1 MMRSVQRI
9 VAIFEA
15 FGPSR
20 SSLTLQE
27 ISNAIDLPKSTTFRI
42 VQSLEEAGYI
52 VRLDNL
58 SYCLSFRFVRLAGHV
73 RSTMG
78 IREVAR
84 PLMVELSETLG
95 ETVSLHTISEG
106 ERVCLDSVTADAP
119 LRSVVRPGE
128 HHPVRGGSASKVL
141 VAYMNEEDQRPLI
154 PAMARELRM
163 SVPEVRDMLATV
175 REQRYAISHGERL
188 QGISAISAPIFNFE
202 DTAAHCISV
211 GGPSFRIRER
221 EAEIVERV
229 KATADRMSYHYGGRL
244 DLKTAVLEDDEL

>member
-1 MMRSVQRI
+1 MRSVQRI
-9 VAIFEA
+9 IAIFEA
-15 FGPSR
+15 FGPER

-27 ISNAIDLPKSTTFRI
+27 ISNEIDLPKSTTFRI
-42 VQSLEEAGYI
+42 IQSLEEAGYI

-84 PLMVELSETLG
+84 PLMVELSEMLR
-95 ETVSLHTISEG
+95 ETVSLHTFSEG

-119 LRSVVRPGE
+119 LRSVVLPGE
-128 HHPVRGGSASKVL
+128 HHPLRAGSASKVL
-141 VAYMNEEDQRPLI
+141 LAFMNEEDQKPLI
-154 PAMARELRM
+154 SAMARELRM
-163 SVPEVRDMLATV
+163 TAPEIRDMLAAV

-188 QGISAISAPIFNFE
+188 QGISAVSAPIFNFD
-202 DTAAHCISV
+202 DTVAHCISV

-229 KATADRMSYHYGGRL
+229 KATADRITYHYGGKL
-244 DLKTAVLEDDEL
+244 ELKAADLEDDDL

>member
-9 VAIFEA
+9 IAIFEA

-27 ISNAIDLPKSTTFRI
+27 ISNEIDLPKSTTFRI
-42 VQSLEEAGYI
+42 IQSLEEAGYI

-84 PLMVELSETLG
+84 PLMVELSEVLG

-119 LRSVVRPGE
+119 LRSVVLPGE
-128 HHPVRGGSASKVL
+128 HHPIRVGSASKVL
-141 VAYMNEEDQRPLI
+141 VAHMKEEDQKPLI
-154 PAMARELRM
+154 AAMARELRM
-163 SVPEVRDMLATV
+163 SPPEVRDLLAQV
-175 REQRYAISHGERL
+175 REQRYATSHGERL
-188 QGISAISAPIFNFE
+188 KGISAISAPIFGFD
-202 DTAAHCISV
+202 DTVTYCISV

-221 EAEIVERV
+221 EAEIVERIR
-229 KATADRMSYHYGGRL
+229 ATADRISYHYGGKL
-244 DLKTAVLEDDEL
+244 EMKVADGEDDDL